1 MYCIWLMKYLSYL
14 SDIHVDILLFYHFNS
29 YFTGHSFTYMQ
40 SKLNTQML
48 FEVTPNTSRSLNVF
62 SVYFQ
67 CFPCCLETHC
77 GLTRWIRLM
86 TIGEK

>member
-1 MYCIWLMKYLSYL
+1 MSNEIFVHLS
-14 SDIHVDILLFYHFNS
+14 DILLFYHFNS

-40 SKLNTQML
+40 SNLNTQK